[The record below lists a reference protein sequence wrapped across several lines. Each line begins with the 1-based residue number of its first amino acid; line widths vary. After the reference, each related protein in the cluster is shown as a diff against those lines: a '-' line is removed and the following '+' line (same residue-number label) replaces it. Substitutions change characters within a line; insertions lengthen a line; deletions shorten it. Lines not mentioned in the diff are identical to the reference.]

1 MYQSSPQ
8 EPPPP
13 GNSPGNS
20 PGGYLAGWWADLKTT
35 LALLSRLPITGP
47 GADLDGGA
55 LSRSVRAF
63 PLAGVLIGLI
73 GAVAFALASWL
84 SLPGLL
90 AAVIAVAATILATG
104 AMHEDGLSDVADGF
118 GGGADRDSKL
128 AIMRDSRTGSYGA
141 LALILSVLLRVLAL
155 YAIAEPLMALGDT
168 GEAGAL
174 VAGALISAHAVS
186 RGVLPVV
193 MYRETLARDSGLAFA
208 AGQPEQD
215 SVLWSLGLGALIALL
230 ALGLWTGVIAFV
242 FAGLVALAM
251 TGLARRQIGGYTGDV
266 LGAVQQLTEI
276 AMLLAIVALR

>member
-1 MYQSSPQ
+1 MYQSTPH

-13 GNSPGNS
+13 GN
-20 PGGYLAGWWADLKTT
+20 YLAGWWADLKTA
-35 LALLSRLPITGP
+35 LALLSRLPITSP
-47 GADLDGGA
+47 VGGA
-55 LSRSVRAF
+55 LPRSVRAF
-63 PLAGVLIGLI
+63 PLVGLLIGLI
-73 GAVAFALASWL
+73 GAVTFALASWL

-104 AMHEDGLSDVADGF
+104 AMHEDGLADVADGF
-118 GGGADRDSKL
+118 GGGTDRDSKL

-155 YAIAEPLMALGDT
+155 YAIAEPLIALGDT
-168 GEAGAL
+168 DEAGAL
-174 VAGALISAHAVS
+174 VAGALIAAHAVS
-186 RGVLPVV
+186 RAVLPVV
-193 MYRETLARDSGLAFA
+193 MYRETLARDSGLAVA

-230 ALGLWTGVIAFV
+230 ALGLGTGLIAFV
-242 FAGLVALAM
+242 VAGLAALAM

-266 LGAVQQLTEI
+266 LGAIQQLTEI